1 MDGVEPAI
9 LAEDLKKNFGE
20 LKALDGVSFRVEPGE
35 IFGLLGPNGAGKTTA
50 ISILSGLLRPDGGR
64 AEVASH
70 PAGDRGSR
78 ARLGLAPQELALYED
93 LSAEKNLAF
102 FGAIQ
107 GLHGKARLSRASEVL
122 ELVGLSD
129 RAADRVETFSG
140 GMKRRLNLAIAL
152 IHDPDVLLLD
162 EPTVGVDPQSRA
174 HLFETIRAMAEG
186 GKAILYTTH
195 YMEEA
200 ERLCRNIAI
209 LDRGTTLARG
219 TLDELLASLDRPDLH
234 RLRVDGES
242 APKAA
247 EILGEGAVRTGDPE
261 DEEGATFEIAGES
274 GDLPDRLAGLERAG
288 VRVTAVEVERGNL
301 EALFLQLTGRRLRD

>member
-1 MDGVEPAI
+1 MDAVASAI
-9 LAEDLKKNFGE
+9 LAEGLVKRFGE
-20 LKALDGVSFRVEPGE
+20 LKALDGVSFRVERGE

-50 ISILSGLLRPDGGR
+50 ISILAGLLKPDGGK

-70 PAGDRGSR
+70 PAGEKGSR
-78 ARLGLAPQELALYED
+78 SRLGLAPQELALYED
-93 LSAEKNLAF
+93 LSAAKNLAF

-107 GLHGKARLSRASEVL
+107 GLPAKTRRTRAEEVL
-122 ELVGLSD
+122 ELVGLRD
-129 RAADRVETFSG
+129 RANDRVETYSG

-174 HLFETIRAMAEG
+174 HLFETIRAMADG

-209 LDRGTTLARG
+209 LDRGTVLAHG

-234 RLRVDGES
+234 RLRVEAES
-242 APKAA
+242 AAKAA
-247 EILGEGAVRTGDPE
+247 EVLGEGAVRTGDPE
-261 DEEGATFEIAGES
+261 GDGEATFEIPGKS

-288 VRVTAVEVERGNL
+288 VRVTGVEVERGNL